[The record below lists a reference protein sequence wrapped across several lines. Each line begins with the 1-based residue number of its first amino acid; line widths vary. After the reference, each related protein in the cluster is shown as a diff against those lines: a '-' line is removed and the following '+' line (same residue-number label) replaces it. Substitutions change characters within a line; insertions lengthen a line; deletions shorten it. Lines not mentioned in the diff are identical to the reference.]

1 MQRLTDHGILASICG
16 EMTESSEGIH
26 VVEAGRRRALE
37 HPGVDPFW
45 EAFYK
50 ALKP

>member
-1 MQRLTDHGILASICG
+1 MI
-16 EMTESSEGIH
+16 ESSEGIH